1 MPDTD
6 QRSCTFNVFSE
17 TMSQSGPLYDA
28 LNAFEASWTYAVVEV
43 ASLAAV
49 AMILH
54 REQER
59 VPLVYAS

>member
-28 LNAFEASWTYAVVEV
+28 LNAFEASWTYAVEDI
-43 ASLAAV
+43 AFLAAIT
-49 AMILH
+49 MLLY
-54 REQER
+54 REQLR